1 MTKEEL
7 LEVKEIF
14 VVDNPMDAITH
25 LTLKLTGVPR
35 NRVIGMGG
43 LLDSSRFK
51 YYLSLALGWNDNDVD
66 GIVIGGHE
74 DKTMILL
81 ARFVNYKGILVS
93 TLLLEGKNEEVV
105 KFTMIGGVTLT
116 KLLGTS
122 A

>member
-1 MTKEEL
+1 
-7 LEVKEIF
+7 
-14 VVDNPMDAITH
+14 MDAITH

-51 YYLSLALGWNDNDVD
+51 YYLNLALGLNYKDVH

-93 TLLLEGKNEEVV
+93 TLYLKEKLK
-105 KFTMIGGVTLT
+105 
-116 KLLGTS
+116 KLLNLLWLEE
-122 A
+122 

>member
-7 LEVKEIF
+7 LEVNKIF
-14 VVDNPMDAITH
+14 VVVDNPMDAITH

-51 YYLSLALGWNDNDVD
+51 YYLNLALGLNYKDVH

-74 DKTMILL
+74 DL
-81 ARFVNYKGILVS
+81 
-93 TLLLEGKNEEVV
+93 
-105 KFTMIGGVTLT
+105 
-116 KLLGTS
+116 
-122 A
+122 